1 VDDNIRLRNTK
12 QQSKV
17 MKMKE
22 LLAIEKLHKARYEIE
37 LALSLIENGQ
47 LRESKKHIDE
57 VKDEAIGAI
66 HLVNAEIDLLEGG
79 E

>member
-1 VDDNIRLRNTK
+1 
-12 QQSKV
+12 
-17 MKMKE
+17 MKE